1 METNEALARV
11 LRQESEREIQ
21 ELVRLVCESPTDN
34 LKGLEQHVLQA
45 VWRLGKALLAAIL
58 AWRTHREPAATQ
70 RAGSCGHQQHLVGW
84 RPKKLLTLLG
94 EVPWSRPYYQCQ
106 LEASEQEEGRP
117 EAAEEEETRCTHGE
131 APADGQW
138 GVQGRRTSAGV
149 QEVVS
154 YLAAH
159 LTLEEAAATFSRLL
173 PLEMSARQVLSL
185 LMPVGEALRQQE
197 DAQVEARFQKAVPAR
212 TETQAMLL
220 AELPPIER
228 LYIELDGVTARLRR
242 GSVPMKAEEH
252 ARGGDV
258 YREVKVGAV
267 FPATRGPERSGL
279 APGVW
284 VDIPCEDTIQ
294 YVARRTTSSTFGA
307 LLYALAEQEG
317 LSRAQ
322 QVVVLGD
329 GAPWIWRQ
337 VEEHFPGAV
346 QIVDLWHA
354 QQHVWQVARAVFG
367 RSTPTGTTW
376 AQQACSHLV
385 QGQIEDLVAAISAL
399 PAVPPPPGQ
408 TRSVPEQ
415 AVDYFTTNAARMRYP
430 VFRAQGMHVGSGIA
444 EAACKTVVSSRA
456 KRSGMRWTPDG
467 LDALLPLRTAVL
479 NGTYDTFWQHQ
490 SAVLT

>member
-1 METNEALARV
+1 METNEALGKA
-11 LRQESEREIQ
+11 LRQEAEREIQ
-21 ELVRLVCESPTDN
+21 ELMRLVCESPTDN
-34 LKGLEQHVLQA
+34 LKGLEQRVLQA
-45 VWRLGKALLAAIL
+45 VWRLGRALLAAIL
-58 AWRTHREPAATQ
+58 AWRTQREPAISQ
-70 RAGSCGHQQHLVGW
+70 RQGSCGHQQHLVGW

-106 LEASEQEEGRP
+106 LEVSEQGEGP
-117 EAAEEEETRCTHGE
+117 AKAAEQEETRCTHGE
-131 APADGQW
+131 APADAQW

-149 QEVVS
+149 QEAVGF
-154 YLAAH
+154 LAAQ

-173 PLEMSARQVLSL
+173 PLEMSARQVLWL
-185 LMPVGEALRQQE
+185 LMPVGEALRAQE
-197 DAQVEARFQKAVPAR
+197 DAQVQSLLEPAAGPQ
-212 TETQAMLL
+212 TDPQAQLL
-220 AELPPIER
+220 ADLPLIER
-228 LYIELDGVTARLRR
+228 LYVEMDGITARLRR
-242 GSVPMKAEEH
+242 GSVPMKAEEV
-252 ARGGDV
+252 ARKGDV
-258 YREVKVGAV
+258 YRQVKVGAV

-284 VDIPCEDTIQ
+284 VDIPCEDAIH
-294 YVARRTTSSTFGA
+294 YVARRSSSGPFGA
-307 LLYALAEQEG
+307 LLYALAQQQG

-354 QQHVWQVARAVFG
+354 KQHVWQVAHAVFG
-367 RSTPTGTTW
+367 RSSAAGTNW
-376 AQQACSHLV
+376 AQQACSQLV
-385 QGQIEDLVAAISAL
+385 PGQIEDLIAAIQAL

-415 AVDYFTTNAARMRYP
+415 AVTYFTTNAPRMRYP

-444 EAACKTVVSSRA
+444 EAACKTVVSSRT

-467 LDALLPLRTAVL
+467 LDALLPVRTAVL
-479 NGTYDTFWQHQ
+479 NGTYDTFWEHQ